1 MDRTTRNYL
10 IRRYILGPTLRVAT
24 HVAAFSG
31 LLLPMLQCRGRNPV
45 FIVGCSRSGTTL
57 FAEIFGDHPDVCNVM
72 DVAQIWDPDYYAW
85 NSDDYR
91 DASRA
96 TPWEASRIRTS
107 LGLRLLLS
115 GRSRLVNKNNQ
126 NSLRLRFIR
135 KLYPDA
141 RIVHVLRD
149 ARPVV
154 LSNVSRLAKDGYR
167 RSFPFGRFPKPV
179 AWRDYLEKPL
189 IEQFAHQWRDVT
201 AIARDDGLRLFGE
214 EAYIEVRFEEFC
226 ADPVVELERLDRF
239 CGLRPGLRHPGI
251 ADRIASGESD
261 AWRDRLL
268 GADLDRIMQIA
279 GAQLAALGY
288 PIDNPSPRDAAPAKE
303 NAA

>member
-1 MDRTTRNYL
+1 MDRGTRNYL
-10 IRRYILGPTLRVAT
+10 VRRYLLGPALRVAT
-24 HVAAFSG
+24 HAAAFCG
-31 LLLPMLQCRGRNPV
+31 LVLPPLQCRGRNPV

-57 FAEIFGDHPDVCNVM
+57 FAEIFGGHPDVCNVM
-72 DVAQIWDPDYYAW
+72 DVAQVWDPDYYVW

-91 DASRA
+91 DESRA
-96 TPWEASRIRTS
+96 TAWEASRIRTS

-154 LSNVSRLAKDGYR
+154 LSNVSRLDKDAYR

-201 AIARDDGLRLFGE
+201 TIARDDGLTLFGDGG
-214 EAYIEVRFEEFC
+214 YIEVRFEEFC
-226 ADPVVELERLDRF
+226 ADPVAELERIDRF
-239 CGLRPGLRHPGI
+239 CGLRPGVRHPGI

-268 GADLDRIMQIA
+268 GADLDRIIQIA

-288 PIDNPSPRDAAPAKE
+288 PVDAPSPQDAAPGQE